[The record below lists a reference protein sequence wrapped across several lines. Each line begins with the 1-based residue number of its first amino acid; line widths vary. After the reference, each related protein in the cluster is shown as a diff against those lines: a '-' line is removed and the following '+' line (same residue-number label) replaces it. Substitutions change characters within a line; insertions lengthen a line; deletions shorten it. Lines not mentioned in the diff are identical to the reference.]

1 MTESNNDTNET
12 LSRIEQCFMRSVGTR
27 LQRLEESQKKRPLEV
42 EDEGEISKNQ
52 GWEEEGGFMEGRKSS
67 KSSLLLLNRKSNKYN
82 LY

>member
-1 MTESNNDTNET
+1 MTESDNAIDET

-27 LQRLEESQKKRPLEV
+27 LQWLEESQKKRALEV

-52 GWEEEGGFMEGRKSS
+52 GWEEEGGFMKGRKSS
-67 KSSLLLLNRKSNKYN
+67 KSSLLLLKRNLNKYN